1 MLILKLA
8 TRNLFRQMG
17 RNALSMVSIVMGVF
31 VIVAG
36 RGFAMGL
43 DENVY
48 RAQINDAGHTIIV
61 PADYPKFGIDHPI
74 DELYTLSESDRSWLD
89 ENTQVWTERVVSSPR
104 LIKGLDSSRVRMV
117 AYDPVTD
124 AKVFPRDEW
133 TLEGSMPDPQGTN
146 GIVIS
151 TGVAD
156 LLQVSIGEV
165 VVVEVRTADGALN
178 AMQLNVTG
186 IIDTGAM
193 FFDKVGVM
201 VPRSVADPLL
211 LSTGKTSHVHARL
224 DNRDTAPTWAEQASA
239 VLGDKVEAR
248 TWLSTTETLIE
259 AGKMRQTMFNFIGFA
274 LLAMAAAGIANTVLM
289 AAFERVREIGTMRAL
304 GMTRAGV
311 ITMFAAE
318 GGWMGLV
325 GGIIGAFFGGLLTW
339 YYNANGIDMYAL
351 MGAKAD
357 LSSDYPVTALL
368 YFDFSPSFL
377 VVSVSVA
384 VVVAILASL
393 YPAILA
399 SQMQPA
405 DAVRAEQ

>member
-8 TRNLFRQMG
+8 TRNLFRQLG

-74 DELYTLSESDRSWLD
+74 DELFTLSESDRSWLD

-117 AYDPVTD
+117 AYDPVRD
-124 AKVFPRDEW
+124 PVVFPRDDWEIQ
-133 TLEGSMPDPQGTN
+133 GSMPDAQGTD
-146 GIVIS
+146 GILIS
-151 TGVAD
+151 SGVAD
-156 LLQVSIGEV
+156 LLQISLGEV
-165 VVVEVRTADGALN
+165 IVVEVRTADGALN

-186 IIDTGAM
+186 IVDTGAM

-211 LSTGKTSHVHARL
+211 LSTGRTSHVHARL
-224 DNRDTAPTWAEQASA
+224 DDRDTAPTWAEEASR
-239 VLGDKVEAR
+239 VIGDKVEAR
-248 TWLSTTETLIE
+248 TWLSTTEALIE
-259 AGKMRQTMFNFIGFA
+259 AGQMRQTMFNFIGFA

-325 GGIIGAFFGGLLTW
+325 GGIIGAFFGGLLNW

-357 LSSDYPVTALL
+357 LTSDYPVTAML
-368 YFDFSPSFL
+368 YFAFVPGDL
-377 VVSVSVA
+377 VVA
-384 VVVAILASL
+384 VLMAVIVAILASL

>member
-36 RGFAMGL
+36 RGFALGL

-48 RAQINDAGHTIIV
+48 RAQINDAAHTILV

-74 DELYTLSESDRSWLD
+74 DALYTLSESDRSWLD
-89 ENTQVWTERVVSSPR
+89 EQTQVWTERVLASPR

-124 AKVFPRDEW
+124 PVVFPRDEW
-133 TLEGSMPDPQGTN
+133 VIEGSMPDAQGTD
-146 GIVIS
+146 GILLS
-151 TGVAD
+151 SGVAD
-156 LLQVSIGEV
+156 LLQISVGEV
-165 VVVEVRTADGALN
+165 IVVEVRTADGALN

-186 IIDTGAM
+186 IVDTGAM

-224 DNRDTAPTWAEQASA
+224 NNRDTAPTWAQDAGA
-239 VLGDKVEAR
+239 MFGDRVDVR
-248 TWLSTTETLIE
+248 TWLTTTEALIE
-259 AGKMRQTMFNFIGFA
+259 AGQMRQTLFNFIGFA

-289 AAFERVREIGTMRAL
+289 AAFERTREIGTMRAL
-304 GMTRAGV
+304 GMNRAGV

-325 GGIIGAFFGGLLTW
+325 GGVIGAFFGGLLTW

-357 LSSDYPVTALL
+357 LTSDYPVAAML
-368 YFDFSPSFL
+368 YLDFSPMGLL
-377 VVSVSVA
+377 VAVGVA

>member
-36 RGFAMGL
+36 RGFALGL

-48 RAQINDAGHTIIV
+48 RAQINDNGHTVVV

-74 DELYTLSESDRSWLD
+74 DQLYTLDEAGRSWLD
-89 ENTQVWTERVVSSPR
+89 DNSEVWTERVVSSPR
-104 LIKGLDSSRVRMV
+104 IIKGLDSTRVRMV
-117 AYDPVTD
+117 AYDPKSDPV
-124 AKVFPRDEW
+124 VFPRDDWEI
-133 TLEGSMPDPQGTN
+133 EGSMPEDTSGE
-146 GIVIS
+146 GLVVGS
-151 TGVAD
+151 GVAR
-156 LLQVSIGEV
+156 LLQLSPGEV

-178 AMQLNVTG
+178 AVQLPVTG
-186 IIDTGAM
+186 IVDTGAM
-193 FFDKVGVM
+193 FFDNVGVM
-201 VPRSVADPLL
+201 LPRSAADPLL
-211 LSTGKTSHVHARL
+211 LSTGRTSHVHARIA
-224 DNRDTAPTWAEQASA
+224 DRDSAPQWAEQAQQALGEA
-239 VLGDKVEAR
+239 VQVR
-248 TWLSTTETLIE
+248 TWLSSTEALIE
-259 AGKMRQTMFNFIGFA
+259 AGKMRQAMFNFMGLA

-304 GMTRAGV
+304 GMTRGGV

-318 GGWMGLV
+318 GAWMGLV
-325 GGIIGAFFGGLLTW
+325 GGLVGALFGGLLTW
-339 YYNANGIDMYAL
+339 YYNVNGLDMYAL

-357 LSSDYPVTALL
+357 LTSDYPVDATL
-368 YFDFSPSFL
+368 YLDFSPSGL
-377 VVSVSVA
+377 LAA
-384 VVVAILASL
+384 VIIAVIVAILASL